1 LSSLLRGFA
10 RVARL
15 AAAALLL
22 ALALPGAVAVAQSD
36 TAAEYRVKA
45 AFLYKFPVFVEWPTG
60 VLARRDEPF
69 AIGVLSA
76 DTLADELARLVAGRT
91 VNGHPVAV
99 RRLKP
104 GDPLE
109 GVHMLFVGR
118 SDPRRLAE
126 ILAPARGR
134 PTLIVTE
141 SADGLA
147 AGSAIN
153 FVVIDDKVR
162 FDVALPSAE
171 RGELRI
177 SARLLAVARKVVT
190 GPS

>member
-1 LSSLLRGFA
+1 
-10 RVARL
+10 V
-15 AAAALLL
+15 ALLL
-22 ALALPGAVAVAQSD
+22 ALALPGAVAVAQTD

-45 AFLYKFPVFVEWPTG
+45 AFLYKFPVFVEWPAG

-76 DTLADELARLVAGRT
+76 DTLADELARPIAGRT
-91 VNGHPVAV
+91 VNGHPVTV

-126 ILAPARGR
+126 VLAPARGR